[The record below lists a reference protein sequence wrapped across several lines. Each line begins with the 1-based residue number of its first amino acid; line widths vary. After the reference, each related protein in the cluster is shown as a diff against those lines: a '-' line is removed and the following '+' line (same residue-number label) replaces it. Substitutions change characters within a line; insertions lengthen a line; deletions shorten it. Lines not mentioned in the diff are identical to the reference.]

1 MGGLKLDLHTHCG
14 EATSL
19 YNPNLNVVRKIVA
32 AAKAKGLDGIGVTE
46 HYHKAYG
53 FKVREIVEQHF
64 KGEFLVI
71 PGQELDK
78 GKLHVVVLYLPGDLT
93 FRFVGHPGYPKSE
106 NWASEIDDSIHGI
119 ELRNPTHD
127 DEMDQ
132 EAIRQ
137 AARKHN
143 LLLLQN
149 SDAHFLSDIGK
160 YYNEITV
167 EELCARAS

>member
-1 MGGLKLDLHTHCG
+1 MKLDLHTHCF
-14 EATSL
+14 EATCV
-19 YNPNLNVVRKIVA
+19 YNPNRDSVARIVA
-32 AAKAKGLDGIGVTE
+32 AVRARGLDGIGVTD
-46 HYHKAYG
+46 HYYEAYG
-53 FKVREIVEQHF
+53 YKVRAIVEEHF
-64 KGEFLVI
+64 PGQLLVI
-71 PGQELDK
+71 PGQEIDK

-93 FRFVGHPGYPKSE
+93 FRFVAHPGYPRSGDFS
-106 NWASEIDDSIHGI
+106 AEIDETIHGI
-119 ELRNPTHD
+119 EVHNPTHD

-132 EAIRQ
+132 EAIRN

-160 YYNEITV
+160 YYNEITI

>member
-1 MGGLKLDLHTHCG
+1 LKLDLHTHCY
-14 EATSL
+14 EATCI
-19 YNPNLNVVRKIVA
+19 YNPNRDSVGKIVA
-32 AAKAKGLDGIGVTE
+32 AARARGLDGIGVTD
-46 HYHKAYG
+46 HYNKAYG
-53 FKVREIVEQHF
+53 FKVKEIVEEHF
-64 KGEFLVI
+64 PGQILII
-71 PGQELDK
+71 PGQEIDK

-93 FRFVGHPGYPKSE
+93 FRFVAHPGYPRTDDF
-106 NWASEIDDSIHGI
+106 AADIDDSLHGI
-119 ELRNPTHD
+119 EMHNPTHD

-132 EAIRQ
+132 DAIRN